1 MIHHMS
7 EMPGMAAV
15 LVSELR
21 DKEIQ
26 VDRMR
31 FRHNLERL
39 GECMAWEVAK
49 HLPFQSLPVATPLG
63 TAEGKELVQQ
73 PVLATIL
80 RAGLPMHAGCLRVF
94 DRADCAFVSAY
105 RKYHPG
111 GDFEI
116 AVEYVSSPDMTGR
129 DLILIDPMLATGA
142 SIVQVYQALAQR
154 GRPQQ
159 VHVVCAIA
167 SREGIQYV
175 RKSLPPEVHIW
186 AGAIDE
192 ETTARGYIVPGLGDA
207 GDLAYGEKL

>member
-1 MIHHMS
+1 MIHHLS
-7 EMPGMAAV
+7 EMPGMAGV
-15 LVSELR
+15 LVSALR
-21 DKEIQ
+21 DREMQ
-26 VDRMR
+26 GDRMR

-39 GECMAWEVAK
+39 GECAAWEIAK
-49 HLPFQSLPVATPLG
+49 GLAYSPTEVTTPLG
-63 TAEGKELVQQ
+63 TAPGKALVAQ

-94 DRADCAFVSAY
+94 DGADNAFVSAY
-105 RKYHPG
+105 RRYHPG

-116 AVEYVSSPDMTGR
+116 AVEYVSAPELTGR
-129 DLILIDPMLATGA
+129 TLILVDPMLATGA
-142 SIVQVYQALAQR
+142 SVVKVYEALVQR
-154 GRPQQ
+154 GRPEQ

-167 SREGIQYV
+167 SREGIDTV
-175 RKSLPPEVHIW
+175 RKALPVHAQIW